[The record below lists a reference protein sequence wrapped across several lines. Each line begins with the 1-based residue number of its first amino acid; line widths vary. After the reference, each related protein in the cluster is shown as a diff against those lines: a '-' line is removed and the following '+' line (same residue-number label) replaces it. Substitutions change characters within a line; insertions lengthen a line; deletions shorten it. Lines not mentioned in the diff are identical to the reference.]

1 LSHIQDISILSARR
15 LIMAT
20 ERPKLMIPG
29 PVDVD
34 DDILEA
40 MAEPVRPHYGDEWLQ
55 IYREITTYL
64 KQIFGTQ
71 GDLFMMAG
79 PGSAALDAA
88 LGSLMRSGDRMLVAQ
103 NGFFG
108 ERLAT
113 MASGYGLDARPVVA
127 PLGHPVEPDAIRRA
141 LSADPEVQA
150 IAVVHLE
157 TSTAV
162 LNPVEGIV
170 AAARDFGVPV
180 IVDAVSSLGGVPL
193 LVDEWGVDV
202 CVSVANKCLACPAG
216 VAPVSVSQGA
226 WDQIAR
232 KGGRD
237 HGWYLNLE
245 TWKDYADRW
254 GFWHP
259 TPTTMPTNVIYA
271 LLVRLRRIMEQGLE
285 AYYQRHVQAAQSVRA
300 GLRRLGF
307 EMFTPDAYASPLLT
321 AVRGLP
327 GMDVERLRRY
337 LVEEWQIMVSG
348 GLEKLRGRIFRVGHI
363 GKAASQEYVDQFLA
377 GVEAY
382 LRLQGHKVPPA
393 QDGV

>member
-1 LSHIQDISILSARR
+1 
-15 LIMAT
+15 MAT

-34 DDILEA
+34 EDVLAA
-40 MAEPVRPHYGDEWLQ
+40 MSEPVRPHYGDEWL
-55 IYREITTYL
+55 EINHEVIAYL

-71 GDLFMMAG
+71 NDLFMMAG

-88 LGSLMRSGDRMLVAQ
+88 LGSLMQSGDKVLVAH

-108 ERLAT
+108 ERFVSLAR
-113 MASGYGLDARPVVA
+113 AYGLEARSVTA
-127 PLGHPVEPDAIRRA
+127 PLGHPIEPEAIRRVLA
-141 LSADPEVQA
+141 ADPEVQA
-150 IAVVHLE
+150 VAVVHLE

-162 LNPVEGIV
+162 LNPVEGIA

-216 VAPVSVSQGA
+216 IAPISVSQRA
-226 WDQIAR
+226 WDQIER
-232 KGGRD
+232 KGPRD

-271 LLVRLRRIMEQGLE
+271 LLVRLRRIMEQGLAE
-285 AYYQRHVQAAQSVRA
+285 YYQRHVQAAQGVRA

-307 EMFTPDAYASPLLT
+307 ETFTADEYSSPLLT
-321 AVRGLP
+321 AVWGLS
-327 GMDVERLRRY
+327 GMDVEDMRRY
-337 LVEEWQIMVSG
+337 LAEEWQIMVSG
-348 GLEKLRGRIFRVGHI
+348 GLDKYRGRIFRVGHM
-363 GKAASQEYVDQFLA
+363 GKASSQEYVDQFLT

-382 LRLQGHKVPPA
+382 LRLQGLNVPPL
-393 QDGV
+393 QDGG